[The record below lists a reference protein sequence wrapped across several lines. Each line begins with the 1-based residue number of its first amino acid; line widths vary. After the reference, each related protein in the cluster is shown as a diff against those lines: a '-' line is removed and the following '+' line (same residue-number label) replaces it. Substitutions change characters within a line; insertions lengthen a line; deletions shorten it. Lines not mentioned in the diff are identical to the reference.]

1 MVLPEFWPLSA
12 TLFAAIVLRY
22 YILAL
27 IFEGLFLKEKTSG
40 SSNYTY
46 KTQLKKGQ
54 LAYEMIWSV
63 ITSGIFALAGAYLL
77 LMWEKGQL
85 PLYGDFTPSDWW
97 YIPLS
102 VVLALLIHE
111 TLYYWL
117 HRWMHIPS
125 IFKWVHKVHHQSLAT
140 TSWTAFS
147 FHPLEGLIQ
156 MIMLAVI
163 VLVLPLHYYVLLFL
177 LILMSVSSIINHIG
191 IDFYPK
197 TGWFRK
203 YFIGAKHHAMHH
215 EHFTTNYGLYFTFW
229 DRWMNT
235 EDKEFS

>member
-1 MVLPEFWPLSA
+1 M
-12 TLFAAIVLRY
+12 
-22 YILAL
+22 
-27 IFEGLFLKEKTSG
+27 
-40 SSNYTY
+40 
-46 KTQLKKGQ
+46 
-54 LAYEMIWSV
+54 
-63 ITSGIFALAGAYLL
+63 
-77 LMWEKGQL
+77 
-85 PLYGDFTPSDWW
+85 
-97 YIPLS
+97 
-102 VVLALLIHE
+102 IHE

-117 HRWMHIPS
+117 HRWMHIPAV
-125 IFKWVHKVHHQSLAT
+125 FKWVHKVHHQSLAT

-156 MIMLAVI
+156 MLMLAVI
-163 VLVLPLHYYVLLFL
+163 VVTLPLHYYALLFL
-177 LILMSVSSIINHIG
+177 LVLMSVSSIINHIG

-203 YFIGAKHHAMHH
+203 YVIGAKHHAMHH